1 MKAALLA
8 RVSTEE
14 QVEGYS
20 LDAQRRGIQHARPRA
35 WLDNLQRIHRRRKI
49 STHR

>member
-1 MKAALLA
+1 MREVFYA

-20 LDAQRRGIQHARPRA
+20 IDTKGRA
-35 WLDNLQRIHRRRKI
+35 FHILTVRTMAYL
-49 STHR
+49 